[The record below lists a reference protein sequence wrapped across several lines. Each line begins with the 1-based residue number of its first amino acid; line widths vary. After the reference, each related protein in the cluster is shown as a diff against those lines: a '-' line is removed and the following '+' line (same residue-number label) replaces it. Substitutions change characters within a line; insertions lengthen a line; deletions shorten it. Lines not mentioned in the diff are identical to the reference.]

1 MQEEGME
8 GRKGEGEELEDKRE
22 EGRRC
27 RREGRERV

>member
-1 MQEEGME
+1 ME

-22 EGRRC
+22 ERRRY